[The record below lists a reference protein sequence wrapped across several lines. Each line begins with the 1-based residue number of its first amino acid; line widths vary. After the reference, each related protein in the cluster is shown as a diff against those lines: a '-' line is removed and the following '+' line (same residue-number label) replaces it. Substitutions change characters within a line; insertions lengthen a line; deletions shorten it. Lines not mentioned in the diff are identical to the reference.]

1 MNTISNSENNNYK
14 GNNINQKIDP
24 TIIANNFVNYY
35 YQSIDTNP
43 NNLIN
48 GKGQFIYKEK
58 SEYCIQ
64 GLMLKGQTDI
74 FNRLVELNKRGSKH
88 KINSI
93 DVITSGSRRLNILV
107 CGQIQLDGFLYNFTE
122 YFHLANGKSSDDWWI
137 QSSIIRTI

>member
-1 MNTISNSENNNYK
+1 MNTISNSNTK

-24 TIIANNFVNYY
+24 LVIATNFVNYY
-35 YQSIDTNP
+35 YQSIDKNP
-43 NNLIN
+43 NGLIN
-48 GKGQFIYKEK
+48 NNGEFIYKEK

-64 GLMLKGQTDI
+64 GQIIKGQTNI
-74 FNRLVELNKRGSKH
+74 FNRLVELNRRGSSH

-93 DVITSGSRRLNILV
+93 DVITSGSRRLNILA

-122 YFHLANGKSSDDWWI
+122 YFHLANGKKSDNWWI